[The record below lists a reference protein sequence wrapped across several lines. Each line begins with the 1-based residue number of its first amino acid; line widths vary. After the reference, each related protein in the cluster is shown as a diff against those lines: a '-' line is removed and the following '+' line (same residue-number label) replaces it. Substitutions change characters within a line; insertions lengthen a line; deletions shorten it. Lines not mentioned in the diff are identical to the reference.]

1 MDFLIAPLQYDF
13 MLKAIIVSSLVGVV
27 CALLSC
33 FLVLKR
39 WSLMGDAVSHSV
51 LPGVVLAYMLGI
63 PFSIGAFVFGLGGV
77 LGIGY
82 IKEKVRLKDDAVIG
96 IVYTTLFA
104 LGLVLV
110 SKVPSNIDLMHIL
123 FGYVL
128 GISDA
133 DAWQVGAIAVV
144 VVGVIVFLRRSLL
157 LYCFD
162 PAHAQAI
169 RLNVKLY
176 HYLLLVLLALTV
188 VASVQ
193 TVGIILV
200 IAMLITPGAIAHLLT
215 DRFDRMLVIAAS
227 VSVVACIVGAY
238 CSYYFDVST
247 GGAMVLVLGVVFLL
261 TFLLAPKYGILSRTI
276 ARRSN
281 RTVVEKGVY

>member
-1 MDFLIAPLQYDF
+1 MDAIIFPLQFDF
-13 MLKAIIVSSLVGVV
+13 MVKAIIVSSLVGVV

-51 LPGVVLAYMLGI
+51 LPGVVLAYIMGI
-63 PFSIGAFVFGLGGV
+63 PFSIGAFVFGLGSV
-77 LGIGY
+77 LSIGF
-82 IKEKVRLKDDAVIG
+82 IKQKVRLKDDAVIG
-96 IVYTTLFA
+96 IVFTTLFA

-133 DAWQVGAIAVV
+133 DAWQVGIIAVL
-144 VVGVIVFLRRSLL
+144 VIIVLLGLRRSML
-157 LYCFD
+157 LYAFD
-162 PAHAQAI
+162 PAHMKAI
-169 RLNVKLY
+169 RLNVNVY

-188 VASVQ
+188 IASVQ

-215 DRFDRMLVIAAS
+215 DRFDRMLGIAVGSS
-227 VSVVACIVGAY
+227 VLACIAGAY
-238 CSYYFDVST
+238 ASFYFDVST
-247 GGAMVLVLGVVFLL
+247 GGAMVLVLGTLFLIA
-261 TFLLAPKYGILSRTI
+261 FLCAPKYGLIRGLKKRMI
-276 ARRSN
+276 
-281 RTVVEKGVY
+281 

>member
-1 MDFLIAPLQYDF
+1 MEFLIAPLQYDF

-33 FLVLKR
+33 FLILKR

-51 LPGVVLAYMLGI
+51 LPGVVLAYALSI

-82 IKEKVRLKDDAVIG
+82 IKQKVRLKDDAVIG

-110 SKVPSNIDLMHIL
+110 SKIPSNIDLMHIL

-128 GISDA
+128 GISNS
-133 DAWQVGAIAVV
+133 DAWQVGLIAATVAGV
-144 VVGVIVFLRRSLL
+144 VIVLRRSLL

-169 RLNVKLY
+169 RLRVQLY

-200 IAMLITPGAIAHLLT
+200 IAMLITPGAIAHLWT
-215 DRFDRMLVIAAS
+215 DRFDRMLLIAVSTS
-227 VSVVACIVGAY
+227 VLSCVVGAY
-238 CSYYFDVST
+238 GSYYFDVST
-247 GGAMVLVLGVVFLL
+247 GGAMVLVLGVLFLV
-261 TFLLAPKYGILSRTI
+261 TFLFAPKYGLV
-276 ARRSN
+276 RRVLPLKT
-281 RTVVEKGVY
+281 R

>member
-1 MDFLIAPLQYDF
+1 MEYIIDPLQYDF

-51 LPGVVLAYMLGI
+51 LPGVVLAYAIGI
-63 PFSIGAFVFGLGGV
+63 PFSVGAFVFGLGGV

-82 IKEKVRLKDDAVIG
+82 IKQKVRLKDDAVIG

-110 SKVPSNIDLMHIL
+110 SKIPSNIDLMHIL

-128 GISDA
+128 GISDT
-133 DAWQVGAIAVV
+133 DAWQVGAIAT
-144 VVGVIVFLRRSLL
+144 GVIVVLLALRKSLL
-157 LYCFD
+157 LYIFD
-162 PAHAQAI
+162 PSHAKAL
-169 RLNVKLY
+169 RLSVNFF

-200 IAMLITPGAIAHLLT
+200 IAMLITPGATAHLLT
-215 DRFDRMLVIAAS
+215 DRFDKMLAISAGAS
-227 VSVVACIVGAY
+227 VAACVVGAY
-238 CSYYFDVST
+238 ASYYFDVST
-247 GGAMVLVLGVVFLL
+247 GGAMVLVLGGLFMLAFL
-261 TFLLAPKYGILSRTI
+261 FAPRYGVL
-276 ARRSN
+276 RRLKT
-281 RTVVEKGVY
+281 R

>member
-51 LPGVVLAYMLGI
+51 LPGVVLAYVMGI

-82 IKEKVRLKDDAVIG
+82 IKQKVRLKDDAVIG

-133 DAWQVGAIAVV
+133 DALQVAGIAVIAAGILV
-144 VVGVIVFLRRSLL
+144 ALRRSLL
-157 LYCFD
+157 LYAFD
-162 PAHAQAI
+162 PGHAGAI
-169 RLNVKLY
+169 RLNVSFY

-193 TVGIILV
+193 TVGIVLV
-200 IAMLITPGAIAHLLT
+200 IAMLITPGAIAHLWT
-215 DRFDRMLVIAAS
+215 DRFDHMLLIAGGAS
-227 VSVVACIVGAY
+227 VLSCVVGAY
-238 CSYYFDVST
+238 SSYYFDVST
-247 GGAMVLVLGVVFLL
+247 GGAMVLVLGVLFIL
-261 TFLLAPKYGILSRTI
+261 TFLFAPKYGLV
-276 ARRSN
+276 RRIMQVRSS
-281 RTVVEKGVY
+281 

>member
-1 MDFLIAPLQYDF
+1 MDFIIAPLQYDF

-33 FLVLKR
+33 FLILKR

-51 LPGVVLAYMLGI
+51 LPGVVLAYAFGI

-82 IKEKVRLKDDAVIG
+82 IKQKVRLKDDAVIG

-110 SKVPSNIDLMHIL
+110 SKIPSNIDLMHIL

-128 GISDA
+128 GISDG
-133 DAWQVGAIAVV
+133 DAWQVGAIAAT
-144 VVGVIVFLRRSLL
+144 VVGVILVLRRSLL

-162 PAHAQAI
+162 PAHAGAI
-169 RLNVKLY
+169 RLRVQFY

-215 DRFDRMLVIAAS
+215 DRFDQMLAIAGG
-227 VSVVACIVGAY
+227 VSVMACVVGAY

-247 GGAMVLVLGVVFLL
+247 GGAMVLVLGGAFAV
-261 TFLLAPKYGILSRTI
+261 TFLLAPKYGVLTRLITRIPKS
-276 ARRSN
+276 
-281 RTVVEKGVY
+281 

>member
-1 MDFLIAPLQYDF
+1 MDAIIIPLQYDF
-13 MLKAIIVSSLVGVV
+13 MLKAIVVSSLVGIV

-33 FLVLKR
+33 FLILKR

-51 LPGVVLAYMLGI
+51 LPGVVLAYAVGI
-63 PFSIGAFVFGLGGV
+63 PFSIGAFLFGLGGV

-82 IKEKVRLKDDAVIG
+82 IKERVRLKDDAVIG

-110 SKVPSNIDLMHIL
+110 SKIPSNIDLMHIL

-128 GISDA
+128 GISDG
-133 DAWQVGAIAVV
+133 DAWQVGVIAVV
-144 VVGVIVFLRRSLL
+144 TGAILLLLRKNLL
-157 LYCFD
+157 LYIFD
-162 PAHAQAI
+162 PSHAQAI
-169 RLNVKLY
+169 RLNVRFY
-176 HYLLLVLLALTV
+176 HYLLLVLLAMTV

-215 DRFDRMLVIAAS
+215 DRFDRMLSIAAA
-227 VSVVACIVGAY
+227 VSVISCIAGAY
-238 CSYYFDVST
+238 ASYYFDVST
-247 GGAMVLVLGVVFLL
+247 GGAMVLILGVLFIL
-261 TFLLAPKYGILSRTI
+261 TFLFAPRYGVIGKRT
-276 ARRSN
+276 
-281 RTVVEKGVY
+281 

>member
-1 MDFLIAPLQYDF
+1 MDLLVEPLAYDF
-13 MLKAIIVSSLVGVV
+13 MLKAVAVSSLVGVV

-39 WSLMGDAVSHSV
+39 WSLLGDAVSHSV
-51 LPGVVLAYMLGI
+51 LPGVVLAYVLGI
-63 PFSIGAFVFGLGGV
+63 PFAIGAFIFGLGGV

-82 IKEKVRLKDDAVIG
+82 IKDKVRLKDDAVIG

-133 DAWQVGAIAVV
+133 DALQVGAISVAVV
-144 VVGVIVFLRRSLL
+144 ALILALRRSLL

-162 PAHAQAI
+162 PAHASSI
-169 RLNVKLY
+169 RMPVRFY
-176 HYLLLVLLALTV
+176 HYLLLALLALTV

-193 TVGIILV
+193 TVGIVLV
-200 IAMLITPGAIAHLLT
+200 ISMLITPGAIAHLLT
-215 DRFDRMLVIAAS
+215 DRFDRMLMIAAG
-227 VSVVACIVGAY
+227 VSVFACVAGTYA
-238 CSYYFDVST
+238 SYYTDVST
-247 GGAMVLVLGVVFLL
+247 GGAIVLTLGVVFVA
-261 TFLLAPKYGILSRTI
+261 TFMLAPRYGLLARFYKQPAQK
-276 ARRSN
+276 
-281 RTVVEKGVY
+281 

>member
-1 MDFLIAPLQYDF
+1 MDAIIAPLQYDF

-51 LPGVVLAYMLGI
+51 LPGVVLAYVVGV
-63 PFSIGAFVFGLGGV
+63 PFSIGAFIFGLGGV

-82 IKEKVRLKDDAVIG
+82 IKQRVRLKDDAVIG

-128 GISDA
+128 GISDG
-133 DAWQVGAIAVV
+133 DSWQVGPIAVAV
-144 VVGVIVFLRRSLL
+144 TALLIALRRNLL
-157 LYCFD
+157 LYSFD
-162 PAHAQAI
+162 PGHASAI
-169 RLNVKLY
+169 RLNVTFY
-176 HYLLLVLLALTV
+176 HYLLLTLLALTV

-193 TVGIILV
+193 TVGIVLV
-200 IAMLITPGAIAHLLT
+200 VAMLITPGAIAHLLT
-215 DRFDRMLVIAAS
+215 DRFDYMLLWAVG
-227 VSVVACIVGAY
+227 VSVVSCVAGAY
-238 CSYYFDVST
+238 ASYYFDVST
-247 GGAMVLVLGVVFLL
+247 GGAMVLVLGCIFVL
-261 TFLLAPKYGILSRTI
+261 TFFLAPKYGVFAGKLSR
-276 ARRSN
+276 N
-281 RTVVEKGVY
+281 K

>member
-1 MDFLIAPLQYDF
+1 MEYIINPLAYDF
-13 MLKAIIVSSLVGVV
+13 MLKAILVSSLVGVV

-51 LPGVVLAYMLGI
+51 LPGVVLAYMMSL

-77 LGIGY
+77 IGIGY
-82 IKEKVRLKDDAVIG
+82 IKQKVRLKDDAVIG

-128 GISDA
+128 GISTA
-133 DAWQVGAIAVV
+133 DAWQIGVIAVV
-144 VVGVIVFLRRSLL
+144 VAGILIALRRSLL
-157 LYCFD
+157 LYAFD
-162 PAHAQAI
+162 PDHARAI
-169 RLNVKLY
+169 RLRVSIY
-176 HYLLLVLLALTV
+176 HYLLLTLLALTV

-215 DRFDRMLVIAAS
+215 DRFDRMLGIAVG
-227 VSVVACIVGAY
+227 VSVLACLVGAY
-238 CSYYFDVST
+238 SSYYFDVST
-247 GGAMVLVLGVVFLL
+247 GGAMVLVLGLLFAL
-261 TFLLAPKYGILSRTI
+261 TFIFAPTYGLLQTLCHKS
-276 ARRSN
+276 
-281 RTVVEKGVY
+281 

>member
-1 MDFLIAPLQYDF
+1 MEYIVNPLQYDF
-13 MLKAIIVSSLVGVV
+13 MLKAIVVSSLVGMV

-33 FLVLKR
+33 FLILKR

-51 LPGVVLAYMLGI
+51 LPGVVLAYALGI

-82 IKEKVRLKDDAVIG
+82 IKQKVRLKDDAVIG

-110 SKVPSNIDLMHIL
+110 SKIPSNIDLMHIL

-128 GISDA
+128 GISNA
-133 DAWQVGAIAVV
+133 DAWQVSAIAVGV
-144 VVGVIVFLRRSLL
+144 VVVLLGLRKSLL
-157 LYCFD
+157 LYIFD
-162 PAHAQAI
+162 PSHAQSL
-169 RLNVKLY
+169 RLPVGFF

-215 DRFDRMLVIAAS
+215 DRFDKMLAIAAS
-227 VSVVACIVGAY
+227 ASVTACIVGAY
-238 CSYYFDVST
+238 ASYYFDVST
-247 GGAMVLVLGVVFLL
+247 GGAMVLVLGVLFIL
-261 TFLLAPKYGILSRTI
+261 TFVFAPRYGLSSRLSYQP
-276 ARRSN
+276 RQKESL
-281 RTVVEKGVY
+281 

>member
-1 MDFLIAPLQYDF
+1 MDFLIAPLEYDF
-13 MLKAIIVSSLVGVV
+13 MLKAILVSSAVGVV

-51 LPGVVLAYMLGI
+51 LPGVVLAYVVGI

-82 IKEKVRLKDDAVIG
+82 IKQKVRLKDDAVIG

-128 GISDA
+128 GISDG
-133 DAWQVGAIAVV
+133 DAWQTAGIAIVV
-144 VVGVIVFLRRSLL
+144 AGIVLALRRSLL
-157 LYCFD
+157 LYAFD
-162 PAHAQAI
+162 PAHAQSI
-169 RLNVKLY
+169 RLKVPVY

-188 VASVQ
+188 VAAVQ

-215 DRFDRMLVIAAS
+215 DRFDRMLGIAAG
-227 VSVVACIVGAY
+227 VSVLACIVGAY
-238 CSYYFDVST
+238 SSYYFDVST
-247 GGAMVLVLGVVFLL
+247 GGAMVLVLGGLFILSFL
-261 TFLLAPKYGILSRTI
+261 FAPKYGVIGRLK
-276 ARRSN
+276 ARS
-281 RTVVEKGVY
+281 VSLASEG

>member
-1 MDFLIAPLQYDF
+1 MEYIINPLQYDF
-13 MLKAIIVSSLVGVV
+13 MLKAIIVSLLVGVV

-33 FLVLKR
+33 FLILKR

-51 LPGVVLAYMLGI
+51 LPGVVLAYAAGI

-82 IKEKVRLKDDAVIG
+82 IKQKVRLKDDAVIG

-110 SKVPSNIDLMHIL
+110 SKIPSNIDLMHIL

-133 DAWQVGAIAVV
+133 DAWQVGAIAAA
-144 VVGVIVFLRRSLL
+144 VIAILIILRRSLL
-157 LYCFD
+157 LYIFD
-162 PAHAQAI
+162 PSHARAI
-169 RLNVKLY
+169 RIPVNFF

-215 DRFDRMLVIAAS
+215 DKFDYMLVISAS
-227 VSVVACIVGAY
+227 VSAIACIVGAY
-238 CSYYFDVST
+238 ASYYFDVST
-247 GGAMVLVLGVVFLL
+247 GGAMVLVLGALFML
-261 TFLLAPKYGILSRTI
+261 TFLFAPRYGVLKRMITRI
-276 ARRSN
+276 
-281 RTVVEKGVY
+281 

>member
-1 MDFLIAPLQYDF
+1 MDFLITPLTYDF
-13 MLKAIIVSSLVGVV
+13 MLKAVIVSSLVGVV

-33 FLVLKR
+33 LLVLKR
-39 WSLMGDAVSHSV
+39 WSLMGEAVSHSV
-51 LPGVVLAYMLGI
+51 LPGVVLAYVIGI
-63 PFSIGAFVFGLGGV
+63 PFSIGAFVFGLGSA
-77 LGIGY
+77 LSIGF
-82 IKEKVRLKDDAVIG
+82 IKQKVRLKDDAVMG

-110 SKVPSNIDLMHIL
+110 SKIPSNIDLMHIL

-133 DAWQVGAIAVV
+133 DAWQTVGIAMLVA
-144 VVGVIVFLRRSLL
+144 GVIIALRRSLL

-169 RLNVKLY
+169 RLNVSFY

-193 TVGIILV
+193 TVGLILV
-200 IAMLITPGAIAHLLT
+200 VAMLIIPGAIAHLLT
-215 DRFDRMLVIAAS
+215 DKFDKMLLIAS
-227 VSVVACIVGAY
+227 GVSVVACIAGAY
-238 CSYYFDVST
+238 ASYYFDVST
-247 GGAMVLVLGVVFLL
+247 GGAMVLVLGVIFIL
-261 TFLLAPKYGILSRTI
+261 TFITSPQHGIL
-276 ARRSN
+276 ARFLPSTR
-281 RTVVEKGVY
+281 

>member
-13 MLKAIIVSSLVGVV
+13 MLKAILVSSLVGVV

-51 LPGVVLAYMLGI
+51 LPGVVLSYAIGI

-82 IKEKVRLKDDAVIG
+82 IKQKVRLKDDAVIG

-110 SKVPSNIDLMHIL
+110 SKIPSNIDLMHIL

-133 DAWQVGAIAVV
+133 DAWQTGGIALVVAIVLIA
-144 VVGVIVFLRRSLL
+144 LRKSLL
-157 LYCFD
+157 LYAFD
-162 PAHAQAI
+162 PAHAQSI
-169 RLNVKLY
+169 RLRVPFY

-215 DRFDRMLVIAAS
+215 DRFDSMLAIAAS
-227 VSVVACIVGAY
+227 VSVTACIVGAY

-247 GGAMVLVLGVVFLL
+247 GGAMVLVLGVIFFVSFI
-261 TFLLAPKYGILSRTI
+261 FAPQYGLVSR
-276 ARRSN
+276 ARASRRPVSSL
-281 RTVVEKGVY
+281 

>member
-1 MDFLIAPLQYDF
+1 MEYIIAPLEYDF

-33 FLVLKR
+33 FMVLKR

-51 LPGVVLAYMLGI
+51 LPGVVLAYVIGI
-63 PFSIGAFVFGLGGV
+63 PFSIGAFIFGLGGV

-82 IKEKVRLKDDAVIG
+82 IKQKVRLNDDAVIG

-110 SKVPSNIDLMHIL
+110 SRIPSNIDLMHIL

-128 GISDA
+128 GISDT
-133 DAWQVGAIAVV
+133 DAWQVGLIAAVV
-144 VVGVIVFLRRSLL
+144 VGLILALRRSLL
-157 LYCFD
+157 LYAFD

-169 RLNVKLY
+169 RLNVPFY
-176 HYLLLVLLALTV
+176 HYLLLASLALTV

-193 TVGIILV
+193 TVGIVLV
-200 IAMLITPGAIAHLLT
+200 VAMLITPGAIAHLWT
-215 DRFDRMLVIAAS
+215 DKFDRMLAIAAG
-227 VSVVACIVGAY
+227 VSVFACIAGAY
-238 CSYYFDVST
+238 SSYYFDVST
-247 GGAMVLVLGVVFLL
+247 GGAMVLVLGVMFAL
-261 TFLLAPKYGILSRTI
+261 TFIAAPKYGIM
-276 ARRSN
+276 ARFY
-281 RTVVEKGVY
+281 TKKHA

>member
-1 MDFLIAPLQYDF
+1 MDAIISPLQYDF
-13 MLKAIIVSSLVGVV
+13 MLKAIVVSSLVGVV

-51 LPGVVLAYMLGI
+51 LPGVVLAYVAGL
-63 PFSIGAFVFGLGGV
+63 PYSIGAFIFGLGGV

-82 IKEKVRLKDDAVIG
+82 IKQRVRLKDDAVIG

-128 GISDA
+128 GISDG
-133 DAWQVGAIAVV
+133 DAWQVGLIAVAV
-144 VVGVIVFLRRSLL
+144 TGLLITLRRSLL
-157 LYCFD
+157 LYSFD
-162 PAHAQAI
+162 QAHASAI
-169 RLNVKLY
+169 RLNVNFY
-176 HYLLLVLLALTV
+176 HYLLLALLALTV

-193 TVGIILV
+193 TVGIVLV
-200 IAMLITPGAIAHLLT
+200 VAMLITPGAIAHLLT
-215 DRFDRMLVIAAS
+215 DRFDRMLLIAAS
-227 VSVVACIVGAY
+227 VSVFACIAGAY
-238 CSYYFDVST
+238 ASYYFDVST
-247 GGAMVLVLGVVFLL
+247 GGAMVLVLGIIFLL
-261 TFLLAPKYGILSRTI
+261 TFLFAPKYGVLKFKSH
-276 ARRSN
+276 
-281 RTVVEKGVY
+281 

>member
-1 MDFLIAPLQYDF
+1 MDFLVAPLAYDF
-13 MLKAIIVSSLVGVV
+13 MLKAVIVSSLVGVV

-33 FLVLKR
+33 LLVLKR
-39 WSLMGDAVSHSV
+39 WSLMGEAVSHSV
-51 LPGVVLAYMLGI
+51 LPGVVLAYVIGI
-63 PFSIGAFVFGLGGV
+63 PFSIGAFVFGLGSA
-77 LGIGY
+77 LSIGY
-82 IKEKVRLKDDAVIG
+82 IKQKVRLKDDAVMG

-110 SKVPSNIDLMHIL
+110 SKIPSNIDLMHIL

-133 DAWQVGAIAVV
+133 DAWQTAGIVV
-144 VVGVIVFLRRSLL
+144 LVAGVIIALRRSLL

-169 RLNVKLY
+169 RLNVSFY

-193 TVGIILV
+193 TVGLILV
-200 IAMLITPGAIAHLLT
+200 VAMLVIPGAIAHLLT
-215 DRFDRMLVIAAS
+215 DKFDKMLLIAGV
-227 VSVVACIVGAY
+227 VSVAACMAGAY
-238 CSYYFDVST
+238 ASYYFDVST
-247 GGAMVLVLGVVFLL
+247 GGAMVLVLGVIFVL
-261 TFLLAPKYGILSRTI
+261 TFIASPKYGILSRVFMKHQSI
-276 ARRSN
+276 
-281 RTVVEKGVY
+281 

>member
-1 MDFLIAPLQYDF
+1 MDAIIAPLQYDF
-13 MLKAIIVSSLVGVV
+13 MLKAIVVSSLVGIV

-51 LPGVVLAYMLGI
+51 LPGVVLSYVVGI
-63 PFSIGAFVFGLGGV
+63 PFSIGAFIFGLGGV

-82 IKEKVRLKDDAVIG
+82 IKQRVRLKDDAVIG

-128 GISDA
+128 GISDG
-133 DAWQVGAIAVV
+133 DAWQVGLIAV
-144 VVGVIVFLRRSLL
+144 IVAGLLIVLRRNLL
-157 LYCFD
+157 LYSFD
-162 PAHAQAI
+162 PGHASAI
-169 RLNVKLY
+169 RLNVTFY
-176 HYLLLVLLALTV
+176 HYLLLTILALTV

-193 TVGIILV
+193 TVGIVLV
-200 IAMLITPGAIAHLLT
+200 VAMLITPGAIAHLLT
-215 DRFDRMLVIAAS
+215 DRFDHMLLWAVG
-227 VSVVACIVGAY
+227 VSVVSCIAGAY
-238 CSYYFDVST
+238 ASYYFDVST
-247 GGAMVLVLGVVFLL
+247 GGAMVLVLGCIFVL
-261 TFLLAPKYGILSRTI
+261 TFLLAPKYGVFAGKL
-276 ARRSN
+276 N
-281 RTVVEKGVY
+281 RVK

>member
-1 MDFLIAPLQYDF
+1 MDVLIEPLTYDF
-13 MLKAIIVSSLVGVV
+13 MLKAVIVSSLVGVV

-39 WSLMGDAVSHSV
+39 WSLLGDAVSHSV

-63 PFSIGAFVFGLGGV
+63 PFAIGAFVFGLGGV

-110 SKVPSNIDLMHIL
+110 SRVPSNIDLMHIL

-128 GISDA
+128 GISDI
-133 DAWQVGAIAVV
+133 DALQVGAISIV
-144 VVGVIVFLRRSLL
+144 VVGIIFVLRRSLL

-162 PAHAQAI
+162 PAHAKSI
-169 RLNVKLY
+169 RLPVSFY
-176 HYLLLVLLALTV
+176 HYLLLTLLALTV

-193 TVGIILV
+193 TVGIVLV
-200 IAMLITPGAIAHLLT
+200 ISMLITPGAIAHLLT
-215 DRFDRMLVIAAS
+215 DRFDRMLMIAAG
-227 VSVVACIVGAY
+227 VSVFACIAGTYA
-238 CSYYFDVST
+238 SYYFDVST
-247 GGAMVLVLGVVFLL
+247 GGAIVLTLGGVFIA
-261 TFLLAPKYGILSRTI
+261 TFLGAPRYGILSRIITK
-276 ARRSN
+276 RQQKK
-281 RTVVEKGVY
+281 TQMV